1 MCNCNRRHKQVTSA
15 TLAAAREMA
24 QGTTEERTMQ
34 SAKNAIGNANSEY
47 SSDVTTN
54 EVVVTAS

>member
-1 MCNCNRRHKQVTSA
+1 
-15 TLAAAREMA
+15 MA